1 MDEYYKAKNEFAA
14 KVSGAREVP
23 QPPHCSTGL
32 SWATGTGWGPQDP
45 HPAGGVLLPLGQGPF
60 IQDLVPQATE
70 DQIKLLRLQRHLQED
85 FDKPYLD
92 LSLHDTVS
100 TLILDGHYKKAEQLY
115 RDFKIPDK
123 RWGHRGAAFW
133 GTPGLGELRGLQPA
147 GSSWSS
153 PFPLP
158 PPSYWWLKINALATR
173 GDWEEME
180 KFSKSKKSP
189 IGYLVRAGL
198 APQGSRQPL
207 TLSPCCP
214 AVGLG
219 GVWGGQ
225 LPPLSPCASPQPFV
239 EIAVKH
245 HNRYEAKKYA
255 PRVTPE
261 QRVKA
266 FILVGYVGSP
276 GGSPGGGPGDRA
288 GAGGSS
294 WGRRSSGCGFW
305 GLGGSIMS
313 LLLL

>member
-1 MDEYYKAKNEFAA
+1 MTWPWLLSPQRIEGRVAALQNAVDEYYKAKNEFAA

-23 QPPHCSTGL
+23 RPPHYNTGL
-32 SWATGTGWGPQDP
+32 SWAMGTGWGPQSP

-158 PPSYWWLKINALATR
+158 PPQLLVAEDQRPGHAR
-173 GDWEEME
+173 GLGGDGEVLQEQEVAHRLPGKGWPR
-180 KFSKSKKSP
+180 SWRVP
-189 IGYLVRAGL
+189 P
-198 APQGSRQPL
+198 APHPVPLLSCSGSGGCLWGAAASPL
-207 TLSPCCP
+207 TLFSPCS
-214 AVGLG
+214 
-219 GVWGGQ
+219 
-225 LPPLSPCASPQPFV
+225 PPSPSWRSP
-239 EIAVKH
+239 
-245 HNRYEAKKYA
+245 
-255 PRVTPE
+255 
-261 QRVKA
+261 
-266 FILVGYVGSP
+266 
-276 GGSPGGGPGDRA
+276 
-288 GAGGSS
+288 
-294 WGRRSSGCGFW
+294 
-305 GLGGSIMS
+305 
-313 LLLL
+313 